1 VSGKVPPPASFDPY
15 RVLAALDEA
24 RVWCIL
30 IGGIA
35 RVLQG
40 SDEVTRGVD
49 LTPSPKPEG
58 IERLAGALVR
68 LDAAP
73 RNGATLA
80 DAAADPEG
88 VPLLAYDTAAGEV
101 KVVVR
106 PAGTR
111 GYEDLRWKAQH
122 LHVGDGLRPHV
133 AAPGDL
139 VRMLEALER
148 PAKERSLEAMR
159 RVVELDRGMGL
170 ER

>member
-1 VSGKVPPPASFDPY
+1 MNTTDPQGGFDPY
-15 RVLAALDEA
+15 RVLAALEEA
-24 RVWCIL
+24 RLWCIL

-58 IERLAGALVR
+58 LERLAGALVR
-68 LDAAP
+68 LDAVP

-80 DAAADPEG
+80 EAAADPERLP
-88 VPLLAYDTAAGEV
+88 VLAYDTPAGEV

-111 GYEDLRWKAQH
+111 GYEDLRWKADW
-122 LHVGDGLRPHV
+122 LHVGEGLRPHV

-139 VRMLEALER
+139 VRMLEALDR
-148 PAKERSLEAMR
+148 PGQDRTLEAMR
-159 RVVELDRGMGL
+159 RVVELDRGRGL

>member
-1 VSGKVPPPASFDPY
+1 MSAAAPPAGFDPHAI
-15 RVLAALDEA
+15 LAALEEE

-68 LDAAP
+68 LDAVP

-80 DAAADPEG
+80 DAVDDPER
-88 VPLLAYDTAAGEV
+88 VPVLAYDSSAGEV

-106 PAGTR
+106 PAGTS

-122 LHVGDGLRPHV
+122 LHVGEGLRPHV

-148 PAKERSLEAMR
+148 PDQARTLEAMR
-159 RVVELDRGMGL
+159 RVVELDRGHGL

>member
-1 VSGKVPPPASFDPY
+1 MSAPSPRPPFDPY
-15 RVLAALDEA
+15 AILHELAQS
-24 RVWCIL
+24 RVWYIL
-30 IGGIA
+30 VGGLA

-40 SDEVTRGVD
+40 ADEVTRGVD

-68 LDAAP
+68 IDAVP

-80 DAAADPEG
+80 EAAEDPER
-88 VPLLAYDTAAGEV
+88 VPVLAYDCPAGEI

-111 GYEDLRWKAQH
+111 GYDDIRHKADW

-133 AAPGDL
+133 AAAGDL
-139 VRMLEALER
+139 VRMLEALEAPDR
-148 PAKERSLEAMR
+148 ARSLEAMR
-159 RVVELDRGMGL
+159 RVVELDRGRGL

>member
-1 VSGKVPPPASFDPY
+1 VSTAAPRSAFDPY
-15 RVLAALDEA
+15 AILAALEGG
-24 RVWCIL
+24 RVYCIL

-49 LTPSPKPEG
+49 LTPSPKPKG
-58 IERLAGALVR
+58 LERLAGALVR

-73 RNGATLA
+73 RNEATLA

-88 VPLLAYDTAAGEV
+88 VPVLAYDTPAGEV

-122 LHVGDGLRPHV
+122 LHVGEGLRPHV

-148 PAKERSLEAMR
+148 PDQTRTLEVMR
-159 RVVELDRGMGL
+159 RVVELDRGRGL

>member
-1 VSGKVPPPASFDPY
+1 MSTAARPSGFDPY
-15 RVLAALDEA
+15 RVLAALEDE
-24 RVWCIL
+24 RVYCIL

-58 IERLAGALVR
+58 LERLAGALVR

-73 RNGATLA
+73 RNGASLA
-80 DAAADPEG
+80 DAAADPER
-88 VPLLAYDTAAGEV
+88 VPVLAYDTPAGEV

-106 PAGTR
+106 PAGTA

-122 LHVGDGLRPHV
+122 LHVGEGLRPHV

-148 PAKERSLEAMR
+148 PDLARTLEAMR
-159 RVVELDRGMGL
+159 RVVELDRGRSLG
-170 ER
+170 R

>member
-1 VSGKVPPPASFDPY
+1 MSTTARPAGFDPY
-15 RVLAALDEA
+15 RVLAVLEEE
-24 RVWCIL
+24 RVYCIL

-35 RVLQG
+35 RVLHG

-58 IERLAGALVR
+58 LERLAGALVR

-80 DAAADPEG
+80 DAANDPER
-88 VPLLAYDTAAGEV
+88 VPVLAYDTSAGEV

-106 PAGTR
+106 PAGTA

-122 LHVGDGLRPHV
+122 LHVGEGLRPHV

-148 PAKERSLEAMR
+148 PDLARTLEAMR

>member
-1 VSGKVPPPASFDPY
+1 MSTTGPPAGFDPY
-15 RVLAALDEA
+15 AVLAALEEE
-24 RVWCIL
+24 RVYCIL

-49 LTPSPKPEG
+49 LTPSAKPEG
-58 IERLAGALVR
+58 LERLAGALVR

-73 RNGATLA
+73 RNGASLA
-80 DAAADPEG
+80 DAAADPER
-88 VPLLAYDTAAGEV
+88 VPVLAYDTPAGEV

-106 PAGTR
+106 PAGTA

-122 LHVGDGLRPHV
+122 LHVGEGLRPHV

-148 PAKERSLEAMR
+148 PDLARTLEAMR
-159 RVVELDRGMGL
+159 RVVELDRGRGL